1 MKVRYLLFAVCTLCC
16 SDIIAQ
22 ANSPYFSPEQ
32 IQEDG
37 GFVSYVSASPV
48 SVNYGLPITR
58 EIKGGT
64 KIIPV
69 YEDELRN
76 EAKGALEL
84 ACKIWEEVL
93 PTTFPIHI
101 RIKVDSIKTN
111 VPENVFSSVRQNL
124 KVGYCTDVSPSSN
137 LAQIKATM
145 FGDRANI
152 YRRNP
157 TYNEPSDTLS
167 FLEAEMDITYYNYN
181 NRLYDNCSFSLDGVA
196 DDTKYDFV
204 TMVLRDIARGL
215 GACCS
220 YCSPSNTIPKY
231 LRKRKNNIIPFESLI
246 DYFLPNDSCQA
257 FQTVTQGT
265 FNLGPDYELYAP
277 STWSNNVSLNYFVP
291 NQEQKITRLLD
302 HNFGKGSVIRDIS
315 SDDVY
320 RFVKNTLYWTSN
332 DSGITTGGN
341 ESHTEKSVS
350 TANGFAYHGSISPSS
365 LGIVSQF
372 SISSLPTTNYS
383 AMVLSH
389 DNMTEE
395 EVWLENYM
403 QQFLPRNSLYFNGV
417 MHAGIAVS
425 FLLDDGTWDD
435 VYHTSF
441 LIDEDIDYE
450 SLSFHYPATRYS
462 RTCDGKLRCRITKGT
477 RDSFYNNRISTRSW
491 YYVMDELPQKVKM
504 KMSKVIPDYSDEYI
518 RDIQIGIKNL
528 EGTNRVVV
536 SQWFEGDYFP
546 YTYEVHDFEK
556 GYFTASV
563 DKEFSSTFMITAY
576 NDNGYTYSDT
586 IVIDPLEPVSELN
599 LQFRYNNGFIN
610 IGAESQRLAHKN
622 LISSFEIKPLN
633 RLDGQQTTHGATAIM
648 MKKRIQKSG
657 NQIDVSS
664 LPKGVYALIV
674 YDIKG
679 GRHEMKFIK

>member
-1 MKVRYLLFAVCTLCC
+1 MKVRCLLFAVCTLFC
-16 SDIIAQ
+16 SNLIAQ
-22 ANSPYFSPEQ
+22 VNSPYFSPEQ

-37 GFVSYVSASPV
+37 GFVSYVSLLPV
-48 SVNYGLPITR
+48 SVNYGLPIAR

-64 KIIPV
+64 KIIPI

-101 RIKVDSIKTN
+101 RVKVDSIKTN
-111 VPENVFSSVRQNL
+111 VPDNVFSSVRQNL

-157 TYNEPSDTLS
+157 TYSEPDTLS

-196 DDTKYDFV
+196 DNTKYDFV

-220 YCSPSNTIPKY
+220 YCSPSNTNPKY
-231 LRKRKNNIIPFESLI
+231 LRKRNTNIIPFESLI
-246 DYFLPNDSCQA
+246 DHFLPNDSCQA
-257 FQTVTQGT
+257 FQAVTQGA
-265 FNLGPDYELYAP
+265 FSLGPNYNLYAP
-277 STWSNNVSLNYFVP
+277 TTWQNNVSLNYFIS
-291 NQEQKITRLLD
+291 NQDDKITRLLD
-302 HNFGKGSVIRDIS
+302 YNFGKGTVIRDIS

-320 RFVKNTLYWTSN
+320 DFVKNTLYWTSY
-332 DSGITTGGN
+332 DSGITTGGD
-341 ESHTEKSVS
+341 ESHREFPVS
-350 TANGFAYHGSISPSS
+350 TTNGFTYHGSISPSS
-365 LGIVSQF
+365 LGILSQS
-372 SISSLPTTNYS
+372 SISSLPTINSS
-383 AMVLSH
+383 ATVLSYN
-389 DNMTEE
+389 DMTEE
-395 EVWLENYM
+395 ELWLEIYM
-403 QQFLPRNSLYFNGV
+403 QQFLPRNSLSFNGV
-417 MHAGIAVS
+417 MHDGIAVS

-435 VYHTSF
+435 VYHSS
-441 LIDEDIDYE
+441 LIVEDIDYS

-504 KMSKVIPDYSDEYI
+504 KMSKVIPEYIDEYI

-546 YTYEVHDFEK
+546 YTFEVHDFEK
-556 GYFTASV
+556 GYFIASV

-576 NDNGYTYSDT
+576 NDNGFTYSDT
-586 IVIDPLEPVSELN
+586 IVIAPLEPVSELL
-599 LQFRYNNGFIN
+599 LQLNYNNGLIN
-610 IGAESQRLAHKN
+610 IGAESSRLAQKN
-622 LISSFEIKPLN
+622 LVSSFEIKPLN
-633 RLDGQQTTHGATAIM
+633 RLDGRQSSYGITDTM
-648 MKKRIQKSG
+648 MKECVRKNG
-657 NQIDVSS
+657 NQIDVSL
-664 LPKGVYALIV
+664 LPKGMYALIV

-679 GRHEMKFIK
+679 GKHEMKFVK